1 MAKLELL
8 KPKIRGLAERL
19 INECKNLGYQVTITQ
34 TLRTI
39 EEQDA
44 LYAQGRTK
52 PGNIVTKAKGG
63 YSLHNFGVAFDICP
77 IVNGKAA
84 WNDTALFKKIGEI
97 GVSLGLEW
105 GGTWTSFPDL
115 PHFQYLA
122 GHSLA
127 DFRNNKVDWKKFVGA
142 MKKNKADAMKF
153 IKGKNVCIYGAS
165 TKGNTIAQYYGMNSK
180 NIVCAIDKSKE
191 KWGKYMVGTNIPIL
205 PEENLSMFKYA
216 FVMPYGFINLF
227 KEREKKWLAQGGKF
241 LTPFPEFKQIGNT
254 KRV

>member
-8 KPKIRGLAERL
+8 KPKVRELVEKL
-19 INECKNLGYQVTITQ
+19 INECKNQGHQITITQ

-39 EEQDA
+39 EEQDS

-84 WNDTALFKKIGEI
+84 WSDNELFKKIGEI
-97 GVSLGLEW
+97 GVKIGLEW

-122 GHSLA
+122 GYSLA
-127 DFRNNKVDWKKFVGA
+127 DFRNNKIDWKKFETSDEVMSQNAPIGLKVTA
-142 MKKNKADAMKF
+142 QE
-153 IKGKNVCIYGAS
+153 GLNVRSGPAA
-165 TKGNTIAQYYGMNSK
+165 T
-180 NIVCAIDKSKE
+180 
-191 KWGKYMVGTNIPIL
+191 
-205 PEENLSMFKYA
+205 
-216 FVMPYGFINLF
+216 
-227 KEREKKWLAQGGKF
+227 
-241 LTPFPEFKQIGNT
+241 NT
-254 KRV
+254 KIGKLSFGEVVVPLEKNNGWVKINYKDGFGWVSETYLT

>member
-127 DFRNNKVDWKKFVGA
+127 DFHNNKVDWKKFELD
-142 MKKNKADAMKF
+142 DANPIPTLTNLQNVPLALKVTAQDGLNVRGGPGTGHAKLGKLAFAEMVVPLEKTSGWVK
-153 IKGKNVCIYGAS
+153 IKYG
-165 TKGNTIAQYYGMNSK
+165 NSFGW
-180 NIVCAIDKSKE
+180 VSE
-191 KWGKYMVGTNIPIL
+191 SY
-205 PEENLSMFKYA
+205 
-216 FVMPYGFINLF
+216 
-227 KEREKKWLAQGGKF
+227 LA
-241 LTPFPEFKQIGNT
+241 
-254 KRV
+254 

>member
-8 KPKIRGLAERL
+8 KPKVRELAEKL
-19 INECKNLGYQVTITQ
+19 INECKRQGHQITITQ

-84 WNDTALFKKIGEI
+84 WSDTTLFKKIGEI
-97 GVSLGLEW
+97 GVKFGLEW
-105 GGTWTSFPDL
+105 GGIWTSFPDL

-122 GHSLA
+122 GYSLA
-127 DFRNNKVDWKKFVGA
+127 DFRNNKIDWEKFELDGA
-142 MKKNKADAMKF
+142 NSISTLPNSQNALPALRVTAREGLNIRGGPGMKYVKIGKLAFAETIVPIEKMSEWVK
-153 IKGKNVCIYGAS
+153 IKYE
-165 TKGNTIAQYYGMNSK
+165 NSFGW
-180 NIVCAIDKSKE
+180 VSE
-191 KWGKYMVGTNIPIL
+191 SY
-205 PEENLSMFKYA
+205 
-216 FVMPYGFINLF
+216 
-227 KEREKKWLAQGGKF
+227 LA
-241 LTPFPEFKQIGNT
+241 
-254 KRV
+254 

>member
-8 KPKIRGLAERL
+8 KPKVRGLAERL
-19 INECKNLGYQVTITQ
+19 INECKNLGYQITITQ

-63 YSLHNFGVAFDICP
+63 YSLHNFGIAFDICP
-77 IVNGKAA
+77 IINGKAA
-84 WNDTALFKKIGEI
+84 WDDTALFKKIGEV

-105 GGTWTSFPDL
+105 GGTWANFPDL

-127 DFRNNKVDWKKFVGA
+127 NFRNNKVDWKKFESDSA
-142 MKKNKADAMKF
+142 
-153 IKGKNVCIYGAS
+153 
-165 TKGNTIAQYYGMNSK
+165 NTIPTLTKTNPQNALYALKVTAQDGLNVRGGPGMGHAKLGKLAFAETVIPLEKASGWVRIKYGN
-180 NIVCAIDKSKE
+180 
-191 KWGKYMVGTNIPIL
+191 
-205 PEENLSMFKYA
+205 
-216 FVMPYGFINLF
+216 GFGWVSESYL
-227 KEREKKWLAQGGKF
+227 
-241 LTPFPEFKQIGNT
+241 
-254 KRV
+254 V